1 MASTIALTPV
11 EMPFARGL
19 LLWQRYSTLV
29 RSVVDSFD
37 ALVSRL
43 ELQPHP
49 EGGWYREMQRSSI
62 QVTRPDGEQ
71 RSAITTVLFLLG
83 SDDVSR
89 WHCVHGGD
97 EIWTF
102 LGGAPLSLFQHPDDA
117 ITLDQHVLNADQPL
131 ACVPAGVWM
140 AARSQGNHSL
150 VSCCVGPGF
159 SFDDFELLRDRDR
172 SQWPKGIDEDLL

>member
-1 MASTIALTPV
+1 M
-11 EMPFARGL
+11 
-19 LLWQRYSTLV
+19 WQRYSTLV

-71 RSAITTVLFLLG
+71 RSAITTVLFLLRAG
-83 SDDVSR
+83 EKSR

-102 LGGAPLSLFQHPDDA
+102 LGGAPLSLFQHVGGEDRSSEEVLSDDA
-117 ITLDQHVLNADQPL
+117 PL
-131 ACVPAGVWM
+131 VCVPAGVWM
-140 AARSQGNHSL
+140 AARSQGEHSL

-159 SFDDFELLRDRDR
+159 SFDDFEMLRDRAR
-172 SQWPKGIDEDLL
+172 SRWPKGIDEALL

>member
-1 MASTIALTPV
+1 M
-11 EMPFARGL
+11 
-19 LLWQRYSTLV
+19 WQRCRTLV
-29 RSVVDSFD
+29 RSVVGSFD

-43 ELQPHP
+43 GLQPHP
-49 EGGWYREMQRSSI
+49 EGGWYREVQRSSI

-83 SDDVSR
+83 ADDVSR

-102 LGGAPLSLFQHPDDA
+102 LGGAPLSLFQHPDGANASDE
-117 ITLDQHVLNADQPL
+117 QVLSADQPV

-140 AARSQGNHSL
+140 AARSRGEHSL

-159 SFDDFELLRDRDR
+159 SFDDFEMLRDRVR
-172 SQWPKGIDEDLL
+172 SRWPKGIDEALL